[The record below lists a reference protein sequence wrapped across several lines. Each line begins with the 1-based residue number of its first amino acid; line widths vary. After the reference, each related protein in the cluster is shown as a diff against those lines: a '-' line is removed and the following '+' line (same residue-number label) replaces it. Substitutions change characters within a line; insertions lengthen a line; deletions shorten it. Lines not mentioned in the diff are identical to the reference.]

1 LIFDFTKD
9 EKGDKKNFELLDP
22 ADFKI
27 ITKSVEGVEQKPVVV
42 FPYP

>member
-27 ITKSVEGVEQKPVVV
+27 ITKSVEGIE
-42 FPYP
+42 